1 MRSPRKERSSRRPGD
16 YPPEVKEVLRDGY
29 PEMPYIIEV
38 DPPLHDRIRGLIT
51 RAFTPRRIGELEPR
65 VSAISHELVESFAP
79 EGEAD
84 IVERFAWPLP
94 LRVLGE
100 LFGVPRA
107 DLEQLHQWGTDWLLV
122 QQELPVERRVQH
134 ARGLV
139 QMQHYFV
146 DLVEERIRTPA
157 DDLISAL
164 VLARDQVDPPLDAVE
179 IAGLPLDLMVAGH
192 VTVTRAIGSTLNRL
206 FSYPPLRDHLLDP
219 AVASKAIEEVLRLEA
234 PAQGLFRITSSEV
247 EIGGVTL
254 PRGARVMAHFA
265 SANRDNCVF
274 ARPDDYD
281 PERSE
286 ISEAR
291 RIRQGDPLLH
301 RRTARATRA
310 GNCAPDAAAPA
321 AEPAR
326 KRCRRA
332 RGDLLRTRLSQ
343 PPGRMGHSVSVVIVT
358 GAAGGLGRVYCRA
371 LPMPATTS
379 SPPTSRRPSSRR
391 RCRRRVDVTDRSST
405 EQLAAAA
412 LERFGA
418 IDALVNNAAYY
429 TAIVK
434 QPFEEITDEEWIAVL
449 RRQRS
454 RQRGSAAAPS
464 RRR

>member
-1 MRSPRKERSSRRPGD
+1 MTATFDPTLPEQRENPFDVLASAREEQPVFYAEKFGLWVVTRHEDVLAVLKDHRSFSSEGALKSSRGD
-16 YPPEVKEVLRDGY
+16 YPPEVREVLEEGY

-51 RAFTPRRIGELEPR
+51 RAFTPRRITELEPR
-65 VSAISHELVESFAP
+65 VSAISRELVESFAP

-107 DLEQLHQWGTDWLLV
+107 DLDQLHRWGTDWLLV

-146 DLVEERIRTPA
+146 DLVEERMRTPA
-157 DDLISAL
+157 DDLVSAL

-206 FSYPPLRDHLLDP
+206 FSFPALRDHLLDP
-219 AVASKAIEEVLRLEA
+219 TVASKAIEEVLRLEA

-265 SANRDNCVF
+265 SANRDRCVF

-286 ISEAR
+286 ISKHLAFGKGIHFCIGAPLAR
-291 RIRQGDPLLH
+291 LELGIALPMLLH
-301 RRTARATRA
+301 RLPNLRANGA
-310 GNCAPDAAAPA
+310 G
-321 AEPAR
+321 ER
-326 KRCRRA
+326 EEIFFA
-332 RGDLLRTRLSQ
+332 RGFRS
-343 PPGRMGHSVSVVIVT
+343 
-358 GAAGGLGRVYCRA
+358 
-371 LPMPATTS
+371 LPVAWDTP
-379 SPPTSRRPSSRR
+379 
-391 RCRRRVDVTDRSST
+391 
-405 EQLAAAA
+405 
-412 LERFGA
+412 
-418 IDALVNNAAYY
+418 
-429 TAIVK
+429 
-434 QPFEEITDEEWIAVL
+434 
-449 RRQRS
+449 
-454 RQRGSAAAPS
+454 
-464 RRR
+464 